1 MTRKQSLIRMR
12 HSKSHKKYWGV
23 LARGAAYKTF
33 HKPNN
38 FMSLLQAQYQNARV
52 PGKDKPDQPSE
63 DINI

>member
-1 MTRKQSLIRMR
+1 MR
-12 HSKSHKKYWGV
+12 SSKSHKKYWGV

-33 HKPNN
+33 GKPNN

-52 PGKDKPDQPSE
+52 PGKDKLDQPSE